1 MENTGKIW
9 AQAVHELS
17 AQLSEPFE
25 LEFVWRNLNELN
37 KLAWLNLLREKITD
51 ADLAALTEISER
63 LKRHEPPQ
71 YIVGWAEFCDVRLG
85 VDSRVLI
92 PRPETE
98 ELVDLILAENKKADL
113 RVLDIGTGSGAI
125 AISLAKARQNWKV
138 MASDLS
144 QGALDLAAENAA
156 SQQVNLHFIKSD
168 VLENIDE
175 EFDVIVSNPPYIAHD
190 ETYEM
195 DESVIKY
202 EPDSALFADNQGLAI
217 YEKIAQEAPEHLSS
231 SGKIYLEIGY
241 KQGRAVQA
249 IFQESFP
256 TKSVQIHQDIFGK
269 DRMISVT

>member
-98 ELVDLILAENKKADL
+98 ELVDLILVENQKADL

>member
-125 AISLAKARQNWKV
+125 AISLAKARQTWKV